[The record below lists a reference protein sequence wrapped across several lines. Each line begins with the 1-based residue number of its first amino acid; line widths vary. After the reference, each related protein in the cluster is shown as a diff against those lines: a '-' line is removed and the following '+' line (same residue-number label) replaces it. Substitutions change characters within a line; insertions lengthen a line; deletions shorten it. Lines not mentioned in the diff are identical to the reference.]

1 MFEILA
7 EAHASGGFVAEW
19 VALLKEPAHWAFEFT
34 VNLLE
39 VVILAPIAGY
49 FWNKGKARWMHR
61 GAVEH
66 DAVFH
71 PEHVV
76 DFEETLS

>member
-1 MFEILA
+1 MLFVLA
-7 EAHASGGFVAEW
+7 EATSGSFVSDY
-19 VALLKEPAHWAFEFT
+19 VSILGEPAHWAFEFT

-49 FWNKGKARWMHR
+49 FWNKGRAKWMQR
-61 GAVEH
+61 GVVEH

-71 PEHVV
+71 PEHVN
-76 DFEETLS
+76 DFEDTLS